1 MLSWSVS
8 THQGLRRL
16 VLTAVLALFVMLPG
30 CGGNGGTS
38 SSNQQALVS
47 ITVKP
52 QASSLP
58 VGAQLQFSVLAMYDS
73 GFPGPAQVTWSTS
86 NNAIATINASGLA
99 TGVAPG
105 TATVMATS
113 GQISGNASLNVDV
126 TPELL
131 TITISPP
138 SAAMNLPGSLQ
149 FFATGSYSDGSSKV
163 LTSSATWTSS
173 DTGVATIVSSGL
185 ATGVAAGSTTITA
198 TSGTVSGAA
207 NLAVN

>member
-1 MLSWSVS
+1 
-8 THQGLRRL
+8 
-16 VLTAVLALFVMLPG
+16 
-30 CGGNGGTS
+30 
-38 SSNQQALVS
+38 LVS
-47 ITVKP
+47 IHVTP
-52 QASSLP
+52 LASSLP
-58 VGAQLQFSVLAMYDS
+58 IGAQVQFAAQGVYND
-73 GFPGPAQVTWSTS
+73 GRPGNTQFAWSTS

-105 TATVMATS
+105 TATVTATS

-131 TITISPP
+131 TITISPVDP
-138 SAAMNLPGSLQ
+138 AMSLPGSLQ
-149 FFATGSYSDGSSKV
+149 FIATGSYSDGSSKV
-163 LTSSATWTSS
+163 LTSSAKWTSS
-173 DTGVATIVSSGL
+173 DTGVATIVSGGL